1 MQPWPPQDLAH
12 SLRTRLAEQPRFSA
26 PKRPQHSFAVEH
38 YAGKVTYSTELLL
51 EKNKARR
58 STAPA
63 PPAGRRE

>member
-1 MQPWPPQDLAH
+1 MRRGGTRAQDLAH

-51 EKNKARR
+51 EKNKACR
-58 STAPA
+58 PA
-63 PPAGRRE
+63 R